1 MDEDDQE
8 NLLKALDD
16 EDNSFLLNTNSEK
29 IENIKISV
37 LSELFE
43 EDHETIANIMEKI
56 QHFIYVDG
64 IPELKYGSFIRWI
77 SLKNP
82 ENMKLTNGA
91 IICDIKITQHGT
103 SVLCKG
109 INGRIFSIKMD
120 DTYIFRKLTQQE
132 QIILNVI
139 DHLNK

>member
-8 NLLKALDD
+8 ILLKALDD

-29 IENIKISV
+29 IENVKISV

-91 IICDIKITQHGT
+91 IICDIKI
-103 SVLCKG
+103 K
-109 INGRIFSIKMD
+109 
-120 DTYIFRKLTQQE
+120 
-132 QIILNVI
+132 
-139 DHLNK
+139 

>member
-29 IENIKISV
+29 IENVKISV

-64 IPELKYGSFIRWI
+64 IP
-77 SLKNP
+77 
-82 ENMKLTNGA
+82 
-91 IICDIKITQHGT
+91 
-103 SVLCKG
+103 
-109 INGRIFSIKMD
+109 
-120 DTYIFRKLTQQE
+120 
-132 QIILNVI
+132 
-139 DHLNK
+139 